1 MYQPSRWV
9 AVLDCMRVGVLGGIA
24 GPVICEDIGS
34 AGVVLAAGAV
44 VFDLASWVL
53 RPAGAGLA
61 LQGQMSL
68 IESINAAASS
78 AVWNV
83 I

>member
-1 MYQPSRWV
+1 
-9 AVLDCMRVGVLGGIA
+9 MRVGVLGGIG
-24 GPVICEDIGS
+24 GPASCEDIGS
-34 AGVVLAAGAV
+34 ASAVVLALSNAV
-44 VFDLASWVL
+44 FALVNWVL
-53 RPAGAGLA
+53 RPAVVGLA

-68 IESINAAASS
+68 IESMKAAASS